1 MTQDNSPLQ
10 EVVDQVI
17 NTLPG
22 VWDRIR
28 SKLRASAIS
37 NFDITLDQ
45 FHVLRHIRR
54 GYTSV
59 AELAE
64 KKQISRP
71 AVSQAVQILVKKG
84 LVTRQT
90 DASDRRSI
98 HLELTP
104 YAQKVMDANFDNM
117 RVWVNEQMQSLTPA
131 ELDQVMQAMEILKRT
146 FNPEESQRRE
156 K

>member
-1 MTQDNSPLQ
+1 MENDKVQLQ

-17 NTLPG
+17 YTLPG

-37 NFDITLDQ
+37 NFDITLEQ
-45 FHVLRHIRR
+45 FHILRHIRR
-54 GYTSV
+54 GYASV

-71 AVSQAVQILVKKG
+71 AVSQAVQILVNKG

-90 DASDRRSI
+90 DPSDRRSI
-98 HLELTP
+98 HLGLTP
-104 YAQKVMDANFDNM
+104 YAQNAMDANFDNM
-117 RVWVNEQMQSLTPA
+117 RVWVNEKMLSLSPN
-131 ELDQVMQAMEILKRT
+131 EIDQVMKAMKILKRT
-146 FNPEESQRRE
+146 FNPEESDINH
-156 K
+156 